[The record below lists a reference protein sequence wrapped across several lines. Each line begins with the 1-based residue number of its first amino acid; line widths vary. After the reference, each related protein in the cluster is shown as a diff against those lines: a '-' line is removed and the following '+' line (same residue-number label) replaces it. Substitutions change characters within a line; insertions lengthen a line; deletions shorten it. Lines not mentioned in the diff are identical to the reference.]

1 MAKFIRI
8 HEDDG
13 IEPEEIIV
21 NLESITMIDPEAHH
35 IHLTDCNQVAI
46 PRQNEWQKLMSFV
59 KTNEV

>member
-13 IEPEEIIV
+13 IEPEEMII

-35 IHLTDCNQVAI
+35 IHFTDCNQVTI

-59 KTNEV
+59 KSNEV